1 MAKIKKGAQGAITT
15 AAHKARRIAK
25 EASRQATFSL
35 SAKRRLWLRKRGA
48 LNRIDRRI
56 DRRIAAGGDA
66 RLQTVRIKVAAAEVA
81 ARP

>member
-1 MAKIKKGAQGAITT
+1 MAKIKKGVQGAITT

-25 EASRQATFSL
+25 EAARQATFSL
-35 SAKRRLWLRKRGA
+35 SAKRRLWKRKRGA
-48 LNRIDRRI
+48 LNRI